1 MSLKTWA
8 DNGWLQALKFER
20 DDILK
25 ILDAVE
31 RDLATARVSDLHP
44 DWKFNIAYN
53 AVIGAAAA
61 ALAAEGYRAA
71 REQHHH
77 RVLESLRLTLNIE
90 PTLSRKLD
98 LCRKKRNVG
107 VYQQVG
113 TISDEE
119 AHEMIETAEM
129 LRMKTI
135 EWLRA
140 QHPRLGL

>member
-8 DNGWLQALKFER
+8 ENGWLQALTFER
-20 DDILK
+20 DEILK
-25 ILDAVE
+25 ILDAVD
-31 RDLATARVSDLHP
+31 RDLATARVPDLHP

-77 RVLESLRLTLNIE
+77 RVLESLRLTLEIDAA
-90 PTLSRKLD
+90 LSRKLD
-98 LCRKKRNVG
+98 ICRKKRNVG

-113 TISDEE
+113 TISEEE
-119 AHEMIETAEM
+119 AQEMIETAENVRARTIAW
-129 LRMKTI
+129 LKT
-135 EWLRA
+135 R
-140 QHPRLGL
+140 HGRLGL